1 MEIINHYV
9 LTATSLS
16 KHIRKSF
23 CLKEDL
29 HTILLGVRKLK
40 DKYKQCKYKQIYSI
54 ITSSHYEFALNK
66 PRKGPR
72 QLLQCSGDL
81 ASTLL
86 PGFQLVNVG

>member
-29 HTILLGVRKLK
+29 YTILLGVRKLK
-40 DKYKQCKYKQIYSI
+40 DKYKQCKYKQIYTI
-54 ITSSHYEFALNK
+54 ITSSHYEFGFKKAQ
-66 PRKGPR
+66 KG
-72 QLLQCSGDL
+72 
-81 ASTLL
+81 T
-86 PGFQLVNVG
+86 